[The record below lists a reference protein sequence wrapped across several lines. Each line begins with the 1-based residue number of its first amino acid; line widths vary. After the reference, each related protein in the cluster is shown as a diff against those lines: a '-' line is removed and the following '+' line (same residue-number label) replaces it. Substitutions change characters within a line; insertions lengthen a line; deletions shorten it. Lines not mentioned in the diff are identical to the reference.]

1 MGSDCPKGGHRAS
14 LNHSPFFPAMSAGED
29 DSADTFGQIGTTTLS
44 KYAKKLEKDEIT
56 ETWLKDKFGE
66 RNKDMVA
73 IFDFLL
79 KLNWGPLDR

>member
-1 MGSDCPKGGHRAS
+1 
-14 LNHSPFFPAMSAGED
+14 MSAGED

-44 KYAKKLEKDEIT
+44 KYAKKLENEEIT
-56 ETWLKDKFGE
+56 EAELKDKFGE

-79 KLNWGPLDR
+79 ELSWDPLDR